1 MDFAGPSLRSS
12 GLTYGE
18 VRRSSAMIESPW
30 KVFDIEKVKAGLK
43 GAPVE
48 YREFLRAPTLSC
60 GIYTLRA
67 GAKDMQSPHDEDEVY
82 FVVSGRATLRVG
94 DETHDVKPG
103 SVLYVRATE
112 EHSFFEIEE
121 DMTLLVF
128 FAAAV

>member
-1 MDFAGPSLRSS
+1 MIGPQRSFGKDTGTMS
-12 GLTYGE
+12 T
-18 VRRSSAMIESPW
+18 SAWQI
-30 KVFDIEKVKAGLK
+30 FDVERLK
-43 GAPVE
+43 SKLAGAPVE
-48 YREFLRAPTLSC
+48 YKEFLRTPSLSC

-82 FVVSGRATLRVG
+82 YVISGRATLKVG
-94 DETHDVKPG
+94 EQTHEVKAG

-128 FAAAV
+128 FAAAM

>member
-1 MDFAGPSLRSS
+1 MIRAPSNF
-12 GLTYGE
+12 GKC
-18 VRRSSAMIESPW
+18 SPIMTDNAW
-30 KVFDIEKVKAGLK
+30 QVFDVQKLKARLT

-48 YREFLRAPTLSC
+48 YKEFLRAPTLSC

-67 GAKDMQSPHDEDEVY
+67 GARDMQSPHDEDEVY
-82 FVVSGRATLRVG
+82 YVISGRATLKVG
-94 DETHDVKPG
+94 DETHEVKPG

-128 FAAAV
+128 FAAAL

>member
-1 MDFAGPSLRSS
+1 MTDNA
-12 GLTYGE
+12 
-18 VRRSSAMIESPW
+18 W
-30 KVFDIEKVKAGLK
+30 QVFDVQKLKARLT

-48 YREFLRAPTLSC
+48 YKEFLRAPTLSC

-67 GAKDMQSPHDEDEVY
+67 GARDMQSPHDEDEVY
-82 FVVSGRATLRVG
+82 YVISGRATLKVG
-94 DETHDVKPG
+94 DETHEVKPG

-128 FAAAV
+128 FAAAL

>member
-1 MDFAGPSLRSS
+1 MIGAREGFGKDGGNMS
-12 GLTYGE
+12 T
-18 VRRSSAMIESPW
+18 SAW
-30 KVFDIEKVKAGLK
+30 QVFDMEGLK
-43 GAPVE
+43 ARLAGAPVE
-48 YREFLRAPTLSC
+48 YKEFLRTPNLSC

-67 GAKDMQSPHDEDEVY
+67 GARDMQSPHDEDEVY
-82 FVVSGRATLRVG
+82 YVISGRATLNVG
-94 DETHDVKPG
+94 DQTHDVKPG